1 MRRGTAGERGVE
13 ALLELFTSPGFH
25 SEVFA
30 FMERHA
36 PAFAVRDAREQK
48 LAAAQ
53 IEHRLEWSRVHA
65 AFCHALGSRLERHVE
80 AQGVSVAEVGRW
92 LEQRGLDEAKAGGAN
107 ALVHALL
114 TVFEY
119 ETFVEVM
126 RDKERRDYLRRI
138 TEGWARQFHGS

>member
-1 MRRGTAGERGVE
+1 MASAAGARGVQ
-13 ALLELFTSPGFH
+13 ALLALFTSPGFH
-25 SEVFA
+25 REVFA

-36 PAFAVRDAREQK
+36 PAFAVRDKAEQK
-48 LAAAQ
+48 LAAGQ
-53 IEHRLEWSRVHA
+53 FEHNLEYSRVHT
-65 AFCHALGSRLERHVE
+65 AFCHELGSRLERHVE
-80 AQGVSVAEVGRW
+80 AQGVSVAEVSQW
-92 LEQRGLDEAKAGGAN
+92 LEQRGLDEAKTGSGAN

-114 TVFEY
+114 TIFEY